1 VRILY
6 SSRSQVD
13 GLVEKI
19 RETGNFHTY
28 TFAQKRDPC
37 QGILGKL
44 FSVFARSIPRR
55 GAEKNG
61 TALILE
67 SDFSMT
73 KELDYE
79 TLEPIGIA
87 NQSSLR
93 HLLKGPLSCAH
104 SATDRDNG
112 DVFNYNL
119 DFGRYATYRVFRVN
133 AGSGIID
140 ILTTITGPNTSR
152 HISLHFFSLRML

>member
-1 VRILY
+1 MTSIHIVYL
-6 SSRSQVD
+6 RSNT
-13 GLVEKI
+13 
-19 RETGNFHTY
+19 R
-28 TFAQKRDPC
+28 PC
-37 QGILGKL
+37 EGILGKL
-44 FSVFARSIPRR
+44 FSVFTPIESARADSACIPVCICSIPRR
-55 GAEKNG
+55 GAEKNWA
-61 TALILE
+61 ALILE

-87 NQSSLR
+87 HQSSLH

-104 SATDRDNG
+104 STTDRDTG

-133 AGSGIID
+133 VGSGIID
-140 ILTTITGPNTSR
+140 ILATITGPNTSR
-152 HISLHFFSLRML
+152 HTSIHVFFSLRIL